1 MKKEKL
7 ISPKLEVKRSKAG
20 LGLFAGEDIPKGK
33 FVIEYRG
40 PILTNDQANEKGGLY
55 LFEINSRKTIDGSVR
70 WNTARYINHSCR
82 PNCEPIIKK
91 GRVFIHSRK
100 KISAGEELNY
110 DYGKEFF
117 NDYIKPKGCRCEKC
131 LSKK

>member
-1 MKKEKL
+1 MKKKKL
-7 ISPKLEVKRSKAG
+7 VTPKLKVKRSKAG
-20 LGLFAGEDIPKGK
+20 LGLFAAEDIPKGK

-40 PILTNDQANEKGGLY
+40 PILTNDQANQKGGLY
-55 LFEINSRKTIDGSVR
+55 LFEINSQKTIDGSVR

-91 GRVFIHSRK
+91 GQVLIHSRK